1 MKVQEVTE
9 QTEQKYYVQKCRV
22 RFSFDKNKIFFWYPK
37 RGKKKALF
45 WRQQKKNGLMKME
58 EAVGAAKEGKQ
69 EEVGEGEGE
78 GEEEERR
85 TKVLKKEKKKKRNLE
100 TQKRKIK

>member
-37 RGKKKALF
+37 RGEKKALF

-78 GEEEERR
+78 EEERR

-100 TQKRKIK
+100 TQKRKINK

>member
-37 RGKKKALF
+37 RGEKKALF

-78 GEEEERR
+78 EEERR

>member
-1 MKVQEVTE
+1 MFRNVGSGLVSIKT
-9 QTEQKYYVQKCRV
+9 
-22 RFSFDKNKIFFWYPK
+22 RFSFGTQ
-37 RGKKKALF
+37 RGGKKKALF

-78 GEEEERR
+78 EEERR

-100 TQKRKIK
+100 TQKRKINK

>member
-1 MKVQEVTE
+1 MFRNVGSGLVSIKT
-9 QTEQKYYVQKCRV
+9 
-22 RFSFDKNKIFFWYPK
+22 RFSFSTQ
-37 RGKKKALF
+37 RGGKKKALF

-78 GEEEERR
+78 EEERR

-100 TQKRKIK
+100 TQKRKINK

>member
-1 MKVQEVTE
+1 
-9 QTEQKYYVQKCRV
+9 
-22 RFSFDKNKIFFWYPK
+22 
-37 RGKKKALF
+37 
-45 WRQQKKNGLMKME
+45 MKME

-69 EEVGEGEGE
+69 EEVGEGE

-100 TQKRKIK
+100 TQKREIK

>member
-37 RGKKKALF
+37 RGEKKALF

-78 GEEEERR
+78 EEERR

-100 TQKRKIK
+100 TQKREIK